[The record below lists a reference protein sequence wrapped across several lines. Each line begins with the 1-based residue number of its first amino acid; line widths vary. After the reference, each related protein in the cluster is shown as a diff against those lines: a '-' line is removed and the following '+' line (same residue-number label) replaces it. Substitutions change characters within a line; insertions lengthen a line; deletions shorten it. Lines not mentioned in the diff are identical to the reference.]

1 MSRRVALFA
10 TPPAAGSV
18 VEGWGA
24 VLRRR
29 WRAGA
34 GLFVAVAAL
43 AAAVVLL
50 ARPVWRAE
58 ESLRLGAP
66 APVGGVSLGGGSSP
80 AGLFTL
86 FQQMTGDPFAN
97 ELELLSSRTV
107 VEGVVADNALN
118 VTLVA
123 PRGWYRDSLLTALA
137 AERSTEVAAFEARW
151 LPGGGVRVRRTSP
164 TDSLV
169 GDFAAGRA
177 ARFGGLTVA
186 FMARRAGMPETV
198 ELRTIPFGEAVRRT
212 TGRLKAERKRREA
225 NLVRISYDDPDPG
238 LALAVVR
245 SAGGHY
251 TALRA
256 GLSRRESGETT
267 DSLRAVAAQTLRE
280 LTRAEAELAAFQR
293 DARLVDPGAQGEALI
308 KRYDAVSGALAQAQ
322 LDLSRTEE
330 ILRRVEG
337 AADPGTAWPGLIA
350 DPAFVE
356 NPTLGELLGTL
367 VKLQEQRIELVSRR
381 TPEDRQVQAL
391 DGQIHYLDGSLRA
404 LLREHRDGVASTVA
418 MLRSQQATMD
428 GELARAPANVV
439 ELGRRQR
446 AVRQLSEVY
455 LFTDQRLRQE
465 SLRDAVSFS
474 TVQVVDPPAVLFKPV
489 WPRRKLGLGVGVMLA
504 LVFGTLGMALTERA
518 DRSVRG
524 AGEVRELTGAPVLAA
539 LAPGRDGAL
548 HLTPGERRALAG
560 VGDAGERLLLAPV
573 GDAGPAEELARAL
586 DAAPAL
592 AWSAT
597 GRWDDALPA
606 AAPRPQAVEV
616 GPEPGSY
623 AAAAELVAA
632 AEAGGEIVLVIRQ
645 GRTSRDE
652 LRRAAGLLR
661 EAGGAAAGVVV
672 IAGDERGRDEVW
684 R

>member
-10 TPPAAGSV
+10 PPPAADSIMG
-18 VEGWGA
+18 GWCE

-34 GLFVAVAAL
+34 GLFVAVAGL
-43 AAAVVLL
+43 AVAVVLL

-107 VEGVVADNALN
+107 VEGVVEDNALN
-118 VTLVA
+118 VTVVA

-137 AERSTEVAAFEARW
+137 ADRSTGKAVFEARW
-151 LPGGGVRVRRTSP
+151 LPGGGVRVRRTAP

-245 SAGGHY
+245 SAGGRY
-251 TALRA
+251 TALRS
-256 GLSRRESGETT
+256 GLSRRESGETI
-267 DSLRAVAAQTLRE
+267 DSLRAVADQTLRE
-280 LTRAEAELAAFQR
+280 LRRAEAGLAAFQR
-293 DARLVDPGAQGEALI
+293 EARLVDPGAQGEALI
-308 KRYDAVSGALAQAQ
+308 KRYDAVSGSLAGAQ

-330 ILRRVEG
+330 ILRRVDG
-337 AADPGTAWPGLIA
+337 VADPGTAWAGLIA

-356 NPTLGELLGTL
+356 NATLGDLLGTL
-367 VKLQEQRIELVSRR
+367 VKLQQKRIELVSRR

-391 DGQIHYLDGSLRA
+391 DGQIRYLDGSLRA

-418 MLRSQQATMD
+418 MLRTQQAAMD
-428 GELARAPANVV
+428 GELARAPGNVV

-489 WPRRKLGLGVGVMLA
+489 WPRRKLGVGVGMILA
-504 LVFGTLGMALTERA
+504 MVFGALGMALAERA

-539 LAPGRDGAL
+539 LTPGRDGGL

-560 VGDAGERLLLAPV
+560 IGITGERLLLAPV
-573 GDAGPAEELARAL
+573 GGSAQAEALARAL
-586 DAAPAL
+586 EAAPAL

-597 GRWDDALPA
+597 GRWEDALPA
-606 AAPRPQAVEV
+606 AVARPQTVEV
-616 GPEPGSY
+616 GPEPSDY
-623 AAAAELVAA
+623 AAAAELAVG
-632 AEAGGEIVLVIRQ
+632 AEAGGEIVLVIRH
-645 GRTSRDE
+645 GTTSRDA

-661 EAGGAAAGVVV
+661 EAGAGAAGVVV
-672 IAGDERGRDEVW
+672 IAGDERERDAVW